1 MCAEYGVC
9 PQYKVVEGDTL
20 FEIAKKLNVD
30 QGEGGRG
37 RGVFSGGTRS
47 ALLSYHHGW
56 PVVPWSRWSPVY
68 GRREQLYDGWLA
80 LPTLAHC
87 RCRGAVQR
95 ASLARG
101 PPPPPPPCV
110 VLPAAAAL
118 TASVQACGVDISLL
132 QIGSSI
138 CLPGYDTD
146 LCMDIVRTGETS
158 GRRGGA
164 PSLRP
169 ASLAACVPPA
179 APWLLRSRAHR

>member
-1 MCAEYGVC
+1 M
-9 PQYKVVEGDTL
+9 
-20 FEIAKKLNVD
+20 
-30 QGEGGRG
+30 
-37 RGVFSGGTRS
+37 
-47 ALLSYHHGW
+47 
-56 PVVPWSRWSPVY
+56 
-68 GRREQLYDGWLA
+68 
-80 LPTLAHC
+80 
-87 RCRGAVQR
+87 
-95 ASLARG
+95 
-101 PPPPPPPCV
+101 
-110 VLPAAAAL
+110 LPAAAAL